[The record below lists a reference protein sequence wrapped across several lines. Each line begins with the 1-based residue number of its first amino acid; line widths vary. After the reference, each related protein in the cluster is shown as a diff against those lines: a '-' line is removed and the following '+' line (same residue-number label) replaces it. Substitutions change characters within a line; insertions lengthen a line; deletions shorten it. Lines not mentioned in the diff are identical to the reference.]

1 MNAPLL
7 WVVLPAL
14 LAVGLYFLRH
24 FQRITVMLGVLFA
37 LFFVALA
44 MWHPI
49 GELINIGPISYR
61 LESTFSIFG
70 RRFILENSDR
80 PILVL
85 TYLLATFW
93 FGGAYITHTSRLFI
107 PLSLVIVT
115 LLTAALA
122 VEPFL
127 YAALIIELVA
137 LVSIPLL
144 SPPGQPLAR
153 GVLRFLSFQT
163 LGMPLILFVG
173 WMLAGVET
181 SPGDLEL
188 VSTAMILIG
197 LGFAFILGI
206 FPFHTWIPLL
216 AEAAHPYIFSFI
228 LFTFTWMVSLFG
240 LGFFERYAW
249 LRSTET
255 AYTAIRIIGVIMILA
270 GGLWAAFQN
279 QLSRILGYAIIVE
292 IGFSLLAI
300 GVPGGISLFFAML
313 PSRLISLGVW
323 SLSLMSI
330 QSYQAESGS
339 TSMLLSS
346 LNGIMHN
353 LPVAASSLVLVN
365 LSLAGFPLL
374 AAFPIRLT
382 LWQVLAEIDI
392 LLAILTIVGCVGLI
406 IAGLRSLAYFLVGDG
421 EQHWRITESRTT
433 LVFLILG
440 IFALFLI
447 GIFPQLFLPPFAE
460 MATVFEH
467 LSP

>member
-85 TYLLATFW
+85 TYLLAAFW